1 MLRKGVSI
9 VARRKGLI
17 TENDR
22 IPPQAL
28 TVLIVV
34 IIAEVN
40 FLGAPRAL
48 ALVAG
53 RDAWLST
60 LLGFILAGF
69 VVWMLFSL
77 SKRFP
82 DKTLVEIAQHVL
94 GRPLGIAVVLYF
106 IVFWLLRAFWLL
118 EIQSHL
124 YTRQLLPNT
133 PKFILAF
140 YMLMLSAYLARHG
153 IEPMARL
160 FISFLGAYIVMVL
173 IVLTFSFSMG
183 NVDLGRL
190 TPFLADGIVPVLH
203 GAWISYAPAAGIEMI
218 LMIGPMLTRFRGS
231 LSAGLTG
238 LAFIA
243 IPAVGSIAL
252 LTASFGYKTVSEII
266 WALLFL
272 VEQIQVPGFSG
283 LRLDPLFVALWS
295 LLVFG
300 SIALSQY
307 LASAALRRLFRWGD
321 NIWPIA
327 ITSGILGTSLVIPLD
342 LPELERGYF
351 ILKPILMPIATIGL
365 PLLILIVAY
374 FRKLGSP
381 LQEE

>member
-1 MLRKGVSI
+1 MLRKEVSI

-48 ALVAG
+48 ALAAG

-133 PKFILAF
+133 PKF
-140 YMLMLSAYLARHG
+140 
-153 IEPMARL
+153 
-160 FISFLGAYIVMVL
+160 
-173 IVLTFSFSMG
+173 
-183 NVDLGRL
+183 
-190 TPFLADGIVPVLH
+190 
-203 GAWISYAPAAGIEMI
+203 
-218 LMIGPMLTRFRGS
+218 
-231 LSAGLTG
+231 
-238 LAFIA
+238 
-243 IPAVGSIAL
+243 
-252 LTASFGYKTVSEII
+252 
-266 WALLFL
+266 
-272 VEQIQVPGFSG
+272 
-283 LRLDPLFVALWS
+283 
-295 LLVFG
+295 
-300 SIALSQY
+300 
-307 LASAALRRLFRWGD
+307 
-321 NIWPIA
+321 
-327 ITSGILGTSLVIPLD
+327 
-342 LPELERGYF
+342 
-351 ILKPILMPIATIGL
+351 
-365 PLLILIVAY
+365 
-374 FRKLGSP
+374 
-381 LQEE
+381 